1 MGALE
6 QLNSELMKGQELFLT
21 YGNAHKEAAAAG
33 IPEKEFEVSSYYE
46 KEVAY
51 TNLCIIVGKKL
62 KIARHNL
69 QKREEKERKEKEEKK
84 KKKKKKKR
92 LKKKK
97 KKKKK
102 KK

>member
-69 QKREEKERKEKEEKK
+69 QKREEKERKEKEEKE
-84 KKKKKKKR
+84 R
-92 LKKKK
+92 LEREEKERLEKEREE
-97 KKKKK
+97 
-102 KK
+102 